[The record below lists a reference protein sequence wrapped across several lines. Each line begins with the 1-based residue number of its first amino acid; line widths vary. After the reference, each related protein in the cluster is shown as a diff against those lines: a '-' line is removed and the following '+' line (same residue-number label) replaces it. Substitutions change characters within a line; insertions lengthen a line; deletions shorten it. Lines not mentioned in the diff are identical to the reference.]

1 MRVASHKDLVNRQFG
16 AVADEY
22 LKSAVHAQGADL
34 EWVVDRL
41 RGKSTAVVLDLGC
54 GAGHL
59 SFAIAP
65 YVHTVTAY
73 DLSSEMLE
81 VVAREAQVRQFDNIK
96 TQHGVAEELPFPDA
110 HFDCV
115 CTRYSAHHW
124 ADLARALIE
133 MRRVL
138 KVTGQLMIIDV
149 LAPPSA
155 LLDTHLQTLELLRDP
170 SHVRNYSVDE
180 WRRRLSAAGFT
191 SGLSRVWKLRLEF
204 GAWVSRMRTPAA
216 RVAVL
221 RSLIAGAPR
230 EVRDYLC
237 VEADDSFQIDAGLIE
252 AAAQAP

>member
-1 MRVASHKDLVNRQFG
+1 VASHNDQVNRQFG

-34 EWVVDRL
+34 KWVVGML
-41 RGKSTAVVLDLGC
+41 RGRTTASVLDLGC

-59 SFAIAP
+59 SFAMAP
-65 YVHTVTAY
+65 CVHTVTAY

-96 TQHGVAEELPFPDA
+96 TRHGVAEELPFCDA
-110 HFDCV
+110 SFDYV

-133 MRRVL
+133 TRRVL
-138 KVTGQLMIIDV
+138 KVTGHLIIVDV
-149 LAPPSA
+149 LAPASA
-155 LLDTHLQTLELLRDP
+155 LLDTHLQTLELVRDS
-170 SHVRNYSVDE
+170 SHVRNYSMDE
-180 WRRRLSAAGFT
+180 WRTRLSAAGFT
-191 SGLSRVWKLRLEF
+191 SRTSRAWKLRLEF
-204 GAWVSRMRTPAA
+204 DAWVARMRTPAA
-216 RVAVL
+216 RIAVL

-237 VEADDSFQIDAGLIE
+237 VEADNSFQVDAGLIE
-252 AAAQAP
+252 AAAQAS